1 MKQKKIILFFLF
13 ILSLSVSAQQPSD
26 VNFTPTNNFA
36 SLYGQVQLNS
46 EIINSNSWIAAFDE
60 NGICSGATPVISYD
74 GISFFNLSVY
84 GDDILT
90 SEIDEGLSNQE
101 TFYLNSFNP

>member
-1 MKQKKIILFFLF
+1 M
-13 ILSLSVSAQQPSD
+13 SAQQPSD
-26 VNFTPTNNFA
+26 FNFTPTNNFA

-74 GISFFNLSVY
+74 GISFFNLRIAILDTNESTFFEKNCKISINN
-84 GDDILT
+84 DIKFDK
-90 SEIDEGLSNQE
+90 EIITIDISTYQSCM
-101 TFYLNSFNP
+101 FI